1 MICLDGYSFDI
12 RANNLIDVIPKM
24 GPIFKIEF
32 KLFIE
37 RIEANSRID
46 VLSYTSLYLPNHSL
60 ELYIIGPKKRN
71 SKYGKIYC
79 RVGGKL
85 LKQHDQDIMRE
96 HIRFREN
103 VSMVI
108 EQKLHYDQK
117 VSIYNLYIQGVS

>member
-85 LKQHDQDIMRE
+85 TKLYKDPYWHRDPKQEKFRL
-96 HIRFREN
+96 REN

-108 EQKLHYDQK
+108 EQKLYYDQK
-117 VSIYNLYIQGVS
+117 VST